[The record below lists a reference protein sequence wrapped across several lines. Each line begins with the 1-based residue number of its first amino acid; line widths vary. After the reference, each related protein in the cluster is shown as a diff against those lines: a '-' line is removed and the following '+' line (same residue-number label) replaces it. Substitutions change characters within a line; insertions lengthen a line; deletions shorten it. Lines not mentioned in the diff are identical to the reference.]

1 MEHLNTETL
10 ARLVD
15 LAPQP
20 EEVAHIAE
28 CEACSAELEAL
39 RGQTDALRSLPEI
52 RPPQGDW
59 RGLEARLRSEG
70 LVDDPG
76 LFRKMGLARTPGWMR
91 AAAAIMLFLSGT
103 GTGAL
108 LTSQGTPEPLGDL
121 AMLSN
126 GASFANTTSVAD
138 AASAVRVAE
147 ENYIAAITR
156 YQRLL
161 TSESGIEAG
170 VDPMSRYAAL
180 QHLAAVSQ
188 AAVRQAP
195 GDQFLNGLLVSVLGE
210 REATAQLVA
219 SRANWF

>member
-15 LAPQP
+15 HAPQL
-20 EEVAHIAE
+20 EEATHIAE
-28 CEACSAELEAL
+28 CESCSAELEAM
-39 RGQTDALRSLPEI
+39 RSQTDALRSLPEI

-59 RGLEARLRSEG
+59 HGLEARLRSEG
-70 LVDDPG
+70 LVEDPG
-76 LFRKMGLARTPGWMR
+76 LFRKMGLAQTPGWMR

-103 GTGAL
+103 GAGAL
-108 LTSQGTPEPLGDL
+108 LTSPGAPEPLGEV

-126 GASFANTTSVAD
+126 EALFASTASVEE

-147 ENYIAAITR
+147 QNYVTAMTR
-156 YQRLL
+156 YQQLL
-161 TSESGIEAG
+161 MSESGIEAG

-180 QHLAAVSQ
+180 EHLAAVSQ

-195 GDQFLNGLLVSVLGE
+195 GDSFLNGLLLSVLGE

-219 SRANWF
+219 SRDNWF